1 MKEATN
7 IVLRIKIN
15 RDEYP
20 DVTADLEHHCTDIP
34 ARVRF
39 LIRKGLEATTKI
51 GISSSSESA
60 PSSRGADFNSRG
72 DATMEQLG
80 LNVADFMIVRG
91 DKQS

>member
-15 RDEYP
+15 REESP

-39 LIRKGLEATTKI
+39 LIRKGLEATTKS
-51 GISSSSESA
+51 GISSSSASG
-60 PSSRGADFNSRG
+60 PSSRGIDSNDRG
-72 DATMEQLG
+72 DATMEKLG
-80 LNVADFMIVRG
+80 LNVADFIIVKDG
-91 DKQS
+91 KQS